1 MYGFYV
7 RRTFIV
13 HGLKQFQKRSK
24 QESKTTALKKIKQI
38 LSSSKTVKKSQS
50 NRGI

>member
-7 RRTFIV
+7 RRAFTV

-24 QESKTTALKKIKQI
+24 QESKTKTLKKKIKQI
-38 LSSSKTVKKSQS
+38 PSLSKTVKKQS

>member
-24 QESKTTALKKIKQI
+24 QESKTTALKKNQANSI
-38 LSSSKTVKKSQS
+38 VE
-50 NRGI
+50 